1 MYRFVSRGCYCEAGL
16 FLMLML
22 RVIVANGH
30 GGKWSGVDLFSPS
43 ASIFVFTTYK
53 IGRIFNKSTVSLI
66 TQLAAIWL

>member
-30 GGKWSGVDLFSPS
+30 GGKWKGVDLFSPS
-43 ASIFVFTTYK
+43 TSIFVFATYK
-53 IGRIFNKSTVSLI
+53 KERYFPKRHS
-66 TQLAAIWL
+66 